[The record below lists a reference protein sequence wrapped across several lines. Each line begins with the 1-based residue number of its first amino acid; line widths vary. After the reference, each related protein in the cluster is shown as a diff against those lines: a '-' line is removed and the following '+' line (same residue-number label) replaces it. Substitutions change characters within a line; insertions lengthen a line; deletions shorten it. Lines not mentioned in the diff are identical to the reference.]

1 MRKEKR
7 MKERMKKTSVLMGVA
22 VGVMFMQC
30 GCGSKE
36 MTTTGFLTDYSRL
49 EKESKT
55 SLRYVN
61 ESALGRYSHFIVDPV
76 EVHFYSGAKSKGK
89 LTDQQLTDLANY
101 MYSRINQAVTESGN
115 DLTYQPAEGVAR
127 IRVALT
133 DINKTSWLNISPYAS
148 VLQFGVGNVSMET
161 EIIDSGT
168 GEQIGAVVETQK
180 GSRIPFTNL
189 GSWTAARKIMDA
201 WGKRLKERLEE
212 VR

>member
-1 MRKEKR
+1 MEKR
-7 MKERMKKTSVLMGVA
+7 MKRTSVLVGVA

-36 MTTTGFLTDYSRL
+36 MTTTGFLPDYSRL
-49 EKESKT
+49 EKYSDT
-55 SLRYVN
+55 SLRYLD
-61 ESALGRYSHFIVDPV
+61 EAALGRYSRFIVDPV

-89 LTDQQLTDLANY
+89 LTDQQLTDLTNY
-101 MYSRINQAVTESGN
+101 MHSKINQAVMESGN
-115 DLTYQPAEGVAR
+115 KLTYQPAEGVAR
-127 IRVALT
+127 IRTALT

-148 VLQFGVGNVSMET
+148 LLQFGVGNVTMEV
-161 EIIDSGT
+161 EIIDAGT

-189 GSWTAARKIMDA
+189 GSWTAARKIMDG

-212 VR
+212 AR